1 MDGMTEWKEAYLF
14 DLKRDL
20 NSRHM
25 FLEICLEG
33 RHVYQLA
40 NFGHRGSCVDRY
52 GVIVQSDLVDTGDR
66 IIIRQIVVVVA

>member
-25 FLEICLEG
+25 FLEICLE
-33 RHVYQLA
+33 
-40 NFGHRGSCVDRY
+40 
-52 GVIVQSDLVDTGDR
+52 
-66 IIIRQIVVVVA
+66 

>member
-25 FLEICLEG
+25 FLEICL
-33 RHVYQLA
+33 
-40 NFGHRGSCVDRY
+40 VDRY
-52 GVIVQSDLVDTGDR
+52 GVIVQSNLVNIGDR
-66 IIIRQIVVVVA
+66 IIIRQIVVMVA